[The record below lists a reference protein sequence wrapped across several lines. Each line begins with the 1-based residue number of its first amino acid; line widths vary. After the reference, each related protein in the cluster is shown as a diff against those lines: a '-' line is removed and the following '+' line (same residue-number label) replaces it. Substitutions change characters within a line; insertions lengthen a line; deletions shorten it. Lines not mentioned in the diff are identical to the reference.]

1 MRKLFILVVGV
12 LLTGFV
18 TNVVAELDLSDFDDD
33 LMRTMDDTNKYLE
46 PDINAKNAKN
56 AKEGVDIIL
65 QGLKWTEDYFAHKGG
80 VDDGVKLAQEG
91 QALAQDILSALEKDD
106 FDKAAASARE
116 LTKNCRACHDL
127 YKPLTS
133 D

>member
-1 MRKLFILVVGV
+1 MRRLFILAVGTW
-12 LLTGFV
+12 LTGLSI
-18 TNVVAELDLSDFDDD
+18 TAIAELDLTNFDDD
-33 LMRTMDDTNKYLE
+33 LMRTLDDTHKYLE
-46 PDINAKNAKN
+46 PDINAKNAKS
-56 AKEGVDIIL
+56 AREGAETIRD
-65 QGLKWTEDYFAHKGG
+65 GLKWTEDYFAHNGG

-91 QALAQDILSALEKDD
+91 QAMTRDIIEALDKGD
-106 FDKAAASARE
+106 FEKAAASARA